1 MQQASER
8 SIVRS
13 ALLRVLPLS
22 ALILVV
28 IWMIAA
34 HQVRDALEEGARQR
48 LQSEARF
55 VTKEITG
62 RFKEIQRSLSLLA
75 ENELILNGLF
85 DQQNREQYLQ
95 PLFRSLRLPGPS
107 GIVALTDY
115 KGRPLITSSGTA
127 SVPALD
133 MAELARGELIVISAT
148 SALVAVGVHKNGS
161 LEGAIVVDYGPDAF
175 PDLFGIEI
183 EGMLLRVSDEGG
195 GVLYRSSGGVADSI
209 SYRTVLTEVP
219 GVEVTIGR
227 SEKGLMAHWDGLTT
241 LLFLAFGLD
250 LVALAVGIVSA
261 ALLIGRPLREL
272 AAQLSKVRGA
282 DDLPEQLSLRAP
294 REVAVVLA
302 ALNRSFQLV
311 RVQTDER
318 KRVAEELSRL
328 VRQNSLLVA
337 TIDAT
342 TVGVTIADATAPD
355 TPIIFCNPAFSRIT
369 GFSRSEAIG
378 SNCRFLN
385 GPKTDPATRDLIR
398 ETIRRGEPLTVEVLN
413 RKKDGSEFWNLL
425 SLFPLRETG
434 GQVSHIV
441 GVQTDITLLKA
452 SEADRAALERNLV
465 ESRRLESLGSLA
477 GGIAHEINTPVQFVG
492 DNIRFLQDSIAGF
505 DRVISTYRKHLG
517 EAVGTPDALA
527 EIEAVEGE
535 VDLDFCRE
543 EAPLA
548 VSQALEGIDRIAHIV
563 QAVKQFSHPGTEGR
577 AAFDI
582 NKAIENTVT
591 VARNQWKY
599 VAKMDL
605 DLDPSLP
612 RLFGLEGEINQA
624 LLNLIVNAA
633 QAIEETGREDGQISI
648 RTGLVDGAIEVAIT
662 DSGAGIAEE
671 IRHRLFDMFFTTKP
685 PGKGTGQ
692 GLALVDSVVRQKHGG
707 RIELQSELGKGT
719 TFRLLFP
726 LSSDETALAA

>member
-1 MQQASER
+1 MQRTSEQ
-8 SIVRS
+8 SIIRS

-22 ALILVV
+22 AMILVA
-28 IWMIAA
+28 IWLVAA

-48 LQSEARF
+48 LQSETRF

-75 ENELILNGLF
+75 RNELVLNGLF

-95 PLFRSLRLPGPS
+95 PLFRSLKLPGPA

-115 KGRPLITSSGTA
+115 RGRPLITSSGA
-127 SVPALD
+127 SSAPALD
-133 MAELARGELIVISAT
+133 MAEFARGELISISAT
-148 SALVAVGVHKNGS
+148 SALVAVGVYKNGA

-175 PDLFGIEI
+175 PELFGIEI
-183 EGMLLRVSDEGG
+183 EGMLLRISDEGG
-195 GVLYRSSGGVADSI
+195 GTLYRSAGDTADTV
-209 SYRTVLTEVP
+209 SYQAVLAEVP
-219 GVEVTIGR
+219 GVHVTIGR
-227 SEKGLMAHWDGLTT
+227 SESGLMAHRDSLTS

-272 AAQLSKVRGA
+272 AVQLSRVRGM

-294 REVAVVLA
+294 REVAVVID

-311 RVQTDER
+311 RSETEER
-318 KRVAEELSRL
+318 RRVAEELSRL
-328 VRQNSLLVA
+328 VRQNSLLAA

-369 GFSRSEAIG
+369 GFSRNEAIG

-398 ETIRRGEPLTVEVLN
+398 DAIRRGESLTVEILN
-413 RKKDGSEFWNLL
+413 NRKDGSEFWNLL
-425 SLFPLRETG
+425 SLFPLREPG
-434 GQVSHIV
+434 GRVSHIV

-465 ESRRLESLGSLA
+465 EARRLESLGSLA

-492 DNIRFLQDSIAGF
+492 DNIRFLQSSILGF
-505 DRVISTYRKHLG
+505 DRVISAYRGHFG
-517 EAVGTPDALA
+517 QMTPASGGLS
-527 EIEAVEGE
+527 EIEAVERE

-548 VSQALEGIDRIAHIV
+548 VAQALEGIDRIAHIV
-563 QAVKQFSHPGTEGR
+563 QAVKQFSHPGTEGK

-599 VAKMDL
+599 VARMEL
-605 DLDPSLP
+605 DLDPGLP

-633 QAIEETGREDGQISI
+633 QAIEETGRDDGRIAI
-648 RTGLVDGAIEVAIT
+648 RTSLADGAIAIAIA
-662 DSGAGIAEE
+662 DSGAGIAEDV
-671 IRHRLFDMFFTTKP
+671 RHRVFDMFFTTKP

-707 RIELQSELGKGT
+707 RIELESEPGRGT
-719 TFRLLFP
+719 TFRLFFP
-726 LSSDETALAA
+726 LSSSETAMAA